1 MKVTKNLIIADTH
14 KEYVNRLSTYI
25 LKTYGNDY
33 EIEVF
38 HDKSQL
44 KDRIQQRK
52 CEVLLLAPQL
62 CDSEIY
68 FKNIKLP
75 IILTD
80 EDQSV
85 PYPDEF
91 KWTINKYTRISTLL
105 QYIDREY
112 EEVEKNRPII
122 YSFYA
127 PAGGVGKTTMALA
140 TAIAYAKVSKKVL
153 YINLEEMDSTGM
165 FFEKKDVVPNL
176 LLEHPIEDIY
186 DQILADRIKQDEQT
200 HIMYLKRKYIDDKSE
215 VKEQIDLL
223 VERAIDNGIANIII
237 MDLSTN
243 YSQLHQRIMD
253 ISDYVILV
261 SNAQSHAVYKL
272 AQLLKE
278 THLAVELKEK
288 LKLIVNQSEELNLA
302 TDIDVIGRID
312 KLYATHPVDLCEYIV
327 QNQMLKLH
335 GLV

>member
-1 MKVTKNLIIADTH
+1 MAKNLIIADIH
-14 KEYVNRLSTYI
+14 KEYVNRLSAYI

-44 KDRIQQRK
+44 KERIQRQK
-52 CEVLLLAPQL
+52 CEVLLLSPQL
-62 CDSEIY
+62 YDSEIY

-75 IILTD
+75 IILID
-80 EDQSV
+80 DDQSV
-85 PYPDEF
+85 PYPDKF

-105 QYIDREY
+105 QYIDKEY
-112 EEVEKNRPII
+112 EEVEKNRPIV

-140 TAIAYAKVSKKVL
+140 TAIAYAKVGKRVL

-165 FFEKKDVVPNL
+165 FFDEKDIVPKV
-176 LLEHPIEDIY
+176 LLEHPVEDIY

-200 HIMYLKRKYIDDKSE
+200 HIMYLKRKCVDDKIQ

-223 VERAIDNGIANIII
+223 VERAIDNGIANIVII
-237 MDLSTN
+237 DLSTS
-243 YSQLHQRIMD
+243 YSQLCQGITD

-261 SNAQSHAVYKL
+261 SNAHTHAVYKL
-272 AQLLKE
+272 TQLLKE
-278 THLAVELKEK
+278 THLAFDLKEK
-288 LKLIVNQSEELNLA
+288 LKLIVNQSKELNIS

-312 KLYATHPVDLCEYIV
+312 KLYATNPLGLCEYIA
-327 QNQMLKLH
+327 QNQFLKLH